1 MRKSAL
7 SRQIRYTFFR
17 ICVNYFPWHPTWFR
31 NPRVLWWVPLS
42 NSHTCTS
49 VQYNITYFPTGMCK
63 RGEGHCIYVCSR
75 RHGGGRNLRKIFK
88 CNNVELAQQIRKNEE
103 VAIFLRAQRLMA
115 DTRHAKQDDFRRPLL
130 QKELCPSQ
138 VVPLSIGHHQPAAA
152 AEPKGILGDEW
163 AT

>member
-1 MRKSAL
+1 MRNSAL

-17 ICVNYFPWHPTWFR
+17 ICVNSFLWHPTWFR

-49 VQYNITYFPTGMCK
+49 VQYNIAYFPTVCAKGGGSLYICMQQTTW
-63 RGEGHCIYVCSR
+63 RGEKFEE
-75 RHGGGRNLRKIFK
+75 NLK

-138 VVPLSIGHHQPAAA
+138 VVPLSIGHHQPAA
-152 AEPKGILGDEW
+152 EPKGILGDEW